1 MTYLS
6 PVLMFAGQ
14 ARGYLF
20 PRLNLVWSMDMSEIK
35 NIGVITSGGDCG
47 GLNAVVK
54 GAAQMA
60 TRRSVG
66 AFAIPN
72 GYAGLYNL
80 VNMEKLVELTPSRL
94 DSFSISLAGSEA
106 GHSRVKIGKIK
117 DSHKW
122 ERIKAGLAKFNI
134 GGLVISGGDDT
145 GSVVLDLH
153 HQGIPVVHAPKTMDL
168 DLVPYSVG
176 GDSTINRIAEFIRDL
191 KTTGRSHNRV
201 MIIEVFGRYAGHTAF
216 RGGIAGEADAIL
228 IPEIPVDFNE
238 LYRHLKKVYMKRIME
253 SDIKAGTYTIVVAE
267 GLKNLSGGEMY
278 DESAGVDSFGHKKL
292 AGAGKY
298 VAQEMTKKLN
308 SDPEIKQFMISQGMF
323 VEEMNAIPEVRVIAP
338 SHLVRS
344 GISTAYDANF
354 GMEAGACAVM
364 LLLNGQT
371 GVTFTG
377 FYQGT
382 IHYMQI
388 KDSIKQRHVDLA
400 QVNLYE
406 QLGFT
411 FGRVRE
417 DFVTKTEQVEGAIQ
431 RIY

>member
-1 MTYLS
+1 
-6 PVLMFAGQ
+6 
-14 ARGYLF
+14 
-20 PRLNLVWSMDMSEIK
+20 MSSISR
-35 NIGVITSGGDCG
+35 IGVITSGGDCG

-60 TRRSVG
+60 SRKGVSAV
-66 AFAIPN
+66 AIPN

-117 DSHKW
+117 DPQKW
-122 ERIKAGLAKFNI
+122 DRIKAGLAKFDI

-228 IPEIPVDFNE
+228 IPEIPVDFEE
-238 LYRHLKKVYMKRIME
+238 LYRHCKKVYTKRIIE
-253 SDIKAGTYTIVVAE
+253 SDIKAGTYMIVVAE
-267 GLKNLSGGEMY
+267 GLKDASGREMY
-278 DESAGVDSFGHKKL
+278 DDAAGVDSFGHKKL
-292 AGAGKY
+292 AGAGKF
-298 VAQEMTKKLN
+298 VSQEITKRLTA
-308 SDPEIKQFMISQGMF
+308 DPEIKQFMESQGMF
-323 VEEMNAIPEVRVIAP
+323 VEEMNAIPEVRVITP

-364 LLLNGQT
+364 LLLTGQT
-371 GVTFTG
+371 GVTVSGYFN
-377 FYQGT
+377 GT

-388 KDSIKQRHVDLA
+388 KDAIKQRHVDLE

-411 FGRVRE
+411 FGRVRHE
-417 DFVTKTEQVEGAIQ
+417 FHPSTMQVEGKIE

>member
-1 MTYLS
+1 
-6 PVLMFAGQ
+6 
-14 ARGYLF
+14 
-20 PRLNLVWSMDMSEIK
+20 MSSISR
-35 NIGVITSGGDCG
+35 IGVITSGGDCG

-60 TRRSVG
+60 SRKGVSAV
-66 AFAIPN
+66 AIPN

-117 DSHKW
+117 DPQKW
-122 ERIKAGLAKFNI
+122 DRIKAGLAKFNI

-191 KTTGRSHNRV
+191 KTTGRSHNRI

-228 IPEIPVDFNE
+228 IPEIPVDFEE
-238 LYRHLKKVYMKRIME
+238 LYRHCKKVYTKRIIE
-253 SDIKAGTYTIVVAE
+253 SDIKAGTYMIVVAE
-267 GLKNLSGGEMY
+267 GLKDASGREMY
-278 DESAGVDSFGHKKL
+278 DDAAGVDSFGHKKL
-292 AGAGKY
+292 AGAGKF
-298 VAQEMTKKLN
+298 VSQEITKRLTA
-308 SDPEIKQFMISQGMF
+308 DPEIKQFMESQGMF
-323 VEEMNAIPEVRVIAP
+323 VEEMNAIPEVRVITP

-364 LLLNGQT
+364 LLLSGQG
-371 GVTFTG
+371 GVTVSGYFN
-377 FYQGT
+377 GT

-388 KDSIKQRHVDLA
+388 KDAIKQRHVDLE

-411 FGRVRE
+411 FGRVRHE
-417 DFVTKTEQVEGAIQ
+417 FHPSTMQVEGKIE